1 MFKSHLKFAFKSVR
15 KHKVPSFINLLGFT
29 IGLTGSILLL
39 SILLHDANFDGYHQS
54 KGKLFRLTT
63 KLNLP
68 NGERHFASSSVLT
81 GQSLTEV
88 IPEVEAS
95 IRTRYLQANLE
106 LGDKIFSNEP
116 MLFVDSGFYK
126 GFKVDI
132 VEGGLS
138 NELNDILISTLAKE
152 RLFGEEGA
160 VGRLV
165 QAQGPFGSRSFQ
177 VTGVFQSYPTNVSFR
192 PSFLASFEL
201 IEPLHN
207 ANYAAIMPGL
217 DTYVLTSASVNKE
230 AFQTKLNAH
239 FQEALP
245 ENVREVIV
253 HEAQPFSSIHF
264 TRGLEFD
271 QGQKHDKQTLW
282 VLGILAIFIIS
293 STVINFFNM
302 QTALAVQRIKELSI
316 KKALGQPWL
325 SNVLQSA
332 QEALIILLPAVLLS
346 GLLLSFSLN
355 ELEAYTSLDLKTGW
369 LSDEQIWIFLGA
381 IFGVLW
387 LIASIISIVLITLTG
402 KRMNLSRSNSGS
414 SIFRKSLIGLQFA
427 LAGFFILNALVI
439 SRQLNYINSL
449 DMGYRNDGLVNVSL
463 NEVDGYEHALTIK
476 NAFTSIAG
484 IKDATVSQS
493 AIFGNQGK
501 SNFSVQVDTG
511 SVSHLLNVN
520 YIDVDF
526 VKTNRMSII
535 AGEDIRQGGRTML
548 INERAVDALGFK
560 DSEDALGKQVTWS
573 GRDTSMVYQISGVIS
588 DYHYTTMHQAIEPIV
603 LMENELSGYFSMT
616 LRVEGASFEP
626 VIGQME
632 AQWDELFPGYELS
645 YRIMEDVLDRAYEE
659 DFQKADFYQWAT
671 MLLVAIAALGI
682 FGLTY
687 YYADQKRKE
696 IGVRKAIGARLFYI
710 IGQIAKPIALVCLL
724 AVIIAVPIGIYFS
737 QQWLNGYEYGIE
749 VGVLEIGL
757 TVTLMFVLSSIAL
770 FYPGIR
776 ASRINP
782 VEALRED

>member
-54 KGKLFRLTT
+54 KDKLFRLTT

-81 GQSLTEV
+81 GQNLSEV
-88 IPEVEAS
+88 IPEVETS
-95 IRTRYLQANLE
+95 IRTRYLQSNLE
-106 LGDKIFSNEP
+106 LGDKVFSNEP

-132 VEGGLS
+132 IEGS
-138 NELNDILISTLAKE
+138 TSDELNDILISTRAKE
-152 RLFGEEGA
+152 RLFGEEEA
-160 VGRLV
+160 VGEV
-165 QAQGPFGSRSFQ
+165 IQAQGPFGLRNFQ
-177 VTGVFQSYPTNVSFR
+177 VAGVFQSYPTNVSFR
-192 PSFLASFEL
+192 PSFLANFEL

-217 DTYVLTSASVNKE
+217 DTYILTNSRVGQNALQV
-230 AFQTKLNAH
+230 KLDDH

-282 VLGILAIFIIS
+282 VLGVLAIFIIS

-332 QEALIILLPAVLLS
+332 QEAMIILLPAVLLS

-355 ELEAYTSLDLKTGW
+355 ELESYTSLDLKTGW

-387 LIASIISIVLITLTG
+387 LIASIISIVLIALTG

-449 DMGYRNDGLVNVSL
+449 DMGYHNDGLVNVSL

-476 NAFTSIAG
+476 NAFSSIAG

-526 VKTNRMSII
+526 VRTNRMSII

-548 INERAVDALGFK
+548 INEKAVDALGFK

-573 GRDTSMVYQISGVIS
+573 GRDTSLVYQISGVIS

-626 VIGQME
+626 VIEQME
-632 AQWDELFPGYELS
+632 AQWDELFLGHELS

-696 IGVRKAIGARLFYI
+696 IGVRKAIGARLFHI
-710 IGQIAKPIALVCLL
+710 IRQIAQPIVLVCLL
-724 AVIIAVPIGIYFS
+724 AVIIAVPIGVYFS

-770 FYPGIR
+770 LYPGIK

>member
-39 SILLHDANFDGYHQS
+39 SILLHDANFDGYHES
-54 KGKLFRLTT
+54 DGKLFRLTT

-81 GQSLTEV
+81 GQNLAEV
-88 IPEVEAS
+88 IPEVETS
-95 IRTRYLQANLE
+95 IRIRYLQANLE
-106 LGDKIFSNEP
+106 LDDKIFSNEP

-126 GFKVDI
+126 GFKVD
-132 VEGGLS
+132 VVDGS
-138 NELNDILISTLAKE
+138 VSSALNDILISTLAKE
-152 RLFGEEGA
+152 RLFGEEEA
-160 VGRLV
+160 VGQLV

-177 VTGVFQSYPTNVSFR
+177 VAGVFQSYPTNVSFR
-192 PSFLASFEL
+192 PSFLANFEL

-217 DTYVLTSASVNKE
+217 DTYILTNSKVNRE
-230 AFQTKLNAH
+230 ALQTKLNTH

-253 HEAQPFSSIHF
+253 HEAQSFPSIHF

-282 VLGILAIFIIS
+282 VLGVLAIFIIS

-302 QTALAVQRIKELSI
+302 QTALAVQRNKEMSI

-332 QEALIILLPAVLLS
+332 QEALIILLPAVLLT

-355 ELEAYTSLDLKTGW
+355 ELEAYTSLDLKNGW
-369 LSDEQIWIFLGA
+369 LSDEQIWIFLGS

-387 LIASIISIVLITLTG
+387 LVASVVSIVLITLTG
-402 KRMNLSRSNSGS
+402 KRMNLSRSHAGN
-414 SIFRKSLIGLQFA
+414 SIFRKSLVGLQFA

-449 DMGYRNDGLVNVSL
+449 DMGYNNDGLVNVSL
-463 NEVDGYEHALTIK
+463 NEVDGYEHAQSIK
-476 NAFTSIAG
+476 NAFSSIAG
-484 IKDATVSQS
+484 VKDATISQS
-493 AIFGNQGK
+493 PIFGNQGK
-501 SNFSVQVDTG
+501 SNFSVQMDTG

-520 YIDVDF
+520 FIDSDF
-526 VKTNRMSII
+526 VRTNHMSIM
-535 AGEDIRQGGRTML
+535 AGEDIRSGSRTML
-548 INERAVDALGFK
+548 INEKAVETLGFADNSDALGRQMIWTG
-560 DSEDALGKQVTWS
+560 S
-573 GRDTSMVYQISGVIS
+573 DTSLTYQISGVIS

-603 LMENELSGYFSMT
+603 LLENELRGYFSMT
-616 LRVEGASFEP
+616 LRVEGVSFEP
-626 VIGQME
+626 VIEQME
-632 AQWDELFPGYELS
+632 AKWNELFPEHELS
-645 YRIMEDVLDRAYEE
+645 YRVMEDVLNGAYEE
-659 DFQKADFYQWAT
+659 DFQKAQFYQWAT
-671 MLLVAIAALGI
+671 FLLVTIAALGI

-696 IGVRKAIGARLFYI
+696 IGVRKAIGAQLFHI
-710 IGQIAKPIALVCLL
+710 IGQIAKPISLVCLL
-724 AVIIAVPIGIYFS
+724 AVFIAVPVGIYFS

-749 VGVLEIGL
+749 IGVFEIAL

-776 ASRINP
+776 ASKINP
-782 VEALRED
+782 VEALREE